1 MNDIH
6 DLPGYLIR
14 RLHQIAV
21 ASFGTELAAAGFDLT
36 PIQVG
41 TLAMLRDNP
50 GIDQATLSGLLGS
63 DRVSTGAA
71 VMRLEARG
79 WIERIVSTTD
89 RRARRLFLTDRGAR
103 ILPVVWPAVR
113 QSQEVVLAG
122 LDDQERATFVALLR
136 KVAEAGN
143 EISRAPLRPVA
154 LPEAAPDPVRRTER
168 G

>member
-21 ASFGTELAAAGFDLT
+21 SSFASELAAAGFDLT

-41 TLAMLRDNP
+41 SLTMLRDNP

-63 DRVSTGAA
+63 DRASTGAA
-71 VMRLEARG
+71 VGRLESRG
-79 WIERIVSTTD
+79 YIERTISATD
-89 RRARRLFLTDRGAR
+89 RRARCLYLTERGR
-103 ILPVVWPAVR
+103 TLLQVVWPAVR
-113 QSQEVVLAG
+113 RSQEGVLVG
-122 LDDQERATFVALLR
+122 LDEAERATFVALLT

-143 EISRAPLRPVA
+143 EISRAPLRPVT
-154 LPEAAPDPVRRTER
+154 PAPDTPDARDGTAA
-168 G
+168 